1 MSSIK
6 KLISF
11 VFQDEFSLDSNE
23 IQKRAE
29 VVAQNQANENGW
41 TNLILKLSGAPFKDE
56 TFTCYPFD
64 VYGIEGSSQGSGSSD
79 SDHSRDHSSSGHGI
93 AAQSL

>member
-41 TNLILKLSGAPFKDE
+41 SNLILKLSAAPFKDE
-56 TFTCYPFD
+56 KFTCYPFD
-64 VYGIEGSSQGSGSSD
+64 VYGTEGNSQGSTSSEGD
-79 SDHSRDHSSSGHGI
+79 FSQDHSSSGHGI